1 MGPLSRVRSRSAATL
16 AALAAL
22 ALLSGCGAD
31 DEPADTAAKP
41 PARSDTATQERSTP
55 VAPAPKTDTAAPKS
69 TPSPEETQTG
79 GAGDEEPAR
88 SQALLTGRGGR
99 IAPRVVRVPPYI
111 SIRVELRSADGR
123 TYQLR
128 FGRRRLRAGGQVS
141 SASAS
146 FPGLRPGK
154 ALVGRPVGPGNRVR
168 IEANAEPGP

>member
-1 MGPLSRVRSRSAATL
+1 VRRLVVL
-16 AALAAL
+16 AVVAV
-22 ALLSGCGAD
+22 LSGCGGD
-31 DEPADTAAKP
+31 DEPTDSAAKP
-41 PARSDTATQERSTP
+41 TPKTDTSTQERSTP
-55 VAPAPKTDTAAPKS
+55 LEPAPKTDRAVPK
-69 TPSPEETQTG
+69 TSPEDTQTG

-99 IAPRVVRVPPYI
+99 IAPSVVRVPPYI

-123 TYQLR
+123 AYQLR
-128 FGRRRLRAGGQVS
+128 FGRRRIRAGGQVS

-154 ALVGRPVGPGNRVR
+154 ALVGRPVGAGNRVR